1 MYDKLIVAKLKQ
13 RSGEVS
19 EINNAGLLA
28 KIRAKMNDNKNQSE
42 IQNLLIRTYRVE
54 NIGINLS

>member
-42 IQNLLIRTYRVE
+42 I
-54 NIGINLS
+54 